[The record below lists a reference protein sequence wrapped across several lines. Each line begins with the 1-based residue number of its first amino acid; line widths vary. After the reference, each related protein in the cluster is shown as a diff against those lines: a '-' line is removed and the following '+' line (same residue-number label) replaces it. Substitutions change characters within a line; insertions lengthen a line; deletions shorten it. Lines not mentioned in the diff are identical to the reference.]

1 MIKRLILLTTLGIA
15 LSGCFMAPMALVGP
29 AASGFSTASIVQSG
43 ITTGAG
49 YIVKKS
55 TGKTISEHVMESFE
69 KDVLQQSYAPN
80 KENYLKTQKI
90 DLGTKV
96 ESCCKKFDFYC
107 QRKLTNKS
115 NTKLI
120 VPKNVY
126 KINVGCKRFDYYCKR
141 MSEKVLAPSFNL
153 N

>member
-55 TGKTISEHVMESFE
+55 TGKTIAQHALDAIDSEI
-69 KDVLQQSYAPN
+69 LQQSYFPIN
-80 KENYLKTQKI
+80 KVKSI
-90 DLGTKV
+90 SIVVG
-96 ESCCKKFDFYC
+96 KK
-107 QRKLTNKS
+107 
-115 NTKLI
+115 
-120 VPKNVY
+120 
-126 KINVGCKRFDYYCKR
+126 
-141 MSEKVLAPSFNL
+141 
-153 N
+153 